1 LFLIANSFCLNGYSQ
16 TNNNFPDDRAGF
28 LKAVTDML
36 NDTKRD
42 DCKQTADELTKSWES
57 LSSIQSDIID
67 IAQQM
72 RARKM
77 LVTPYFQK
85 FFNTVLAFQQ
95 TTKDGSIWG
104 EWKGIT
110 DTVIANLRQGNNK

>member
-1 LFLIANSFCLNGYSQ
+1 MGSIRSGVVITFLFFLYHISFPLSSAAQSANS
-16 TNNNFPDDRAGF
+16 FPDDRAGF

-85 FFNTVLAFQQ
+85 YFNTVLAYEQ
-95 TTKDGSIWG
+95 TTKDGSIWD
-104 EWKGIT
+104 EWKGI
-110 DTVIANLRQGNNK
+110 